1 MPNWCDN
8 ELWIKPNNGPRSKRE
23 YKEICDIITKSTE
36 KTEDC
41 MLLSAFVPMPKDL
54 DGTTAPSEEPNW
66 YDWCVENWGTK
77 WDVDVN
83 IEDMDKES
91 AWMTFNT
98 AWGPPVPWL
107 KHIAKRFPKVRFQ
120 LKYQEDSMCF
130 FGVATA
136 NQDNGKVVDEYIEW
150 GDL

>member
-8 ELWIKPNNGPRSKRE
+8 ELWIKPTKGPRSQRE
-23 YKEICDIITKSTE
+23 YKEVCDILTKGTE
-36 KTEDC
+36 ETEDC
-41 MLLSAFVPMPKDL
+41 MLLSAFVPMPKEP

-66 YDWCVENWGTK
+66 YDWAVENWGTK

-83 IEDMDKES
+83 IEDMAKEITWLS
-91 AWMTFNT
+91 FNT
-98 AWGPPVPWL
+98 AWGPPTAWL
-107 KHIAKRFPKVRFQ
+107 KKVAKRFPKVKFQ
-120 LKYQEDSMCF
+120 LKYQEDGMCF

-136 NQDNGKVVDEYIEW
+136 NQGNGQVVDEHLEW